1 MKRYVYLL
9 IILFVCL
16 FINHLLPFQENLTN
30 KDDDDDSDIYK
41 VKLVKDKP
49 TAASCKKYIKLVKK
63 NTSDLADYES
73 DLAAAQKKLDSLNDT
88 ISNNKTNINV
98 NLNLLKAF
106 SQQKKAEAQ
115 SSAAGADS
123 ISMS

>member
-1 MKRYVYLL
+1 MSFR
-9 IILFVCL
+9 
-16 FINHLLPFQENLTN
+16 ENLAN
-30 KDDDDDSDIYK
+30 NDDDVYK
-41 VKLVKDKP
+41 VKFVKDKP
-49 TAASCKKYIKLVKK
+49 TGASCKKYIKLVKK

-73 DLAAAQKKLDSLNDT
+73 DLSAAQKKLDSLNDT

>member
-1 MKRYVYLL
+1 MKRYIYLL
-9 IILFVCL
+9 IILFLCL
-16 FINHLLPFQENLTN
+16 MINHIVSFKEILTN
-30 KDDDDDSDIYK
+30 NDDIYK
-41 VKLVKDKP
+41 VQLVKDEP
-49 TAASCKKYIKLVKK
+49 TGESCDKYIKLVKK
-63 NTSDLADYES
+63 NNSDLDDYES
-73 DLAAAQKKLDSLNDT
+73 DLSAAQKKLDSLNDL

-115 SSAAGADS
+115 SSAAGADN